1 FHLAAYGGGR
11 LGDLAVRT
19 GGAYSHHDIST
30 TRTIAFPGFADM
42 ATAGYSASTA
52 QVFGEAAYGV
62 VRSWVNAEAFAN
74 LAYVS
79 VRSDG
84 FTETGGPAALRV
96 AQVTTA
102 ATYSTLGLR
111 AQAPIPAIGPWA
123 MTARGS
129 LGWQHAYDGA
139 TPVSLMSLAASPS
152 PFAIAGVPI
161 AADTLL
167 VEAGLDAL
175 VHRNAI
181 LGILYTGRLAADASA
196 HSVRANL
203 AVRF

>member
-1 FHLAAYGGGR
+1 TGGGRTDARVDARTSSATIDTFHLAAYGGGR

-167 VEAGLDAL
+167 V
-175 VHRNAI
+175 
-181 LGILYTGRLAADASA
+181 
-196 HSVRANL
+196 
-203 AVRF
+203 